1 MNGQRVIYLSIALAT
16 IAIIILATA
25 RSRWVSPNTE
35 NAVPQ
40 TPQHPA
46 ILYSITDLG
55 TLGGN
60 ESHAYGINNVG
71 QVVGSS
77 LTEDGKKHAFIWDS
91 INGMQDLDPDT
102 RFNNLTARK
111 INNSGQVVGTGSQPQ
126 NTEKRQGFVW
136 DRINGMQ
143 YWNARSISGINDAGQ
158 IVGDLP
164 NNRAALWNSPNDVRD
179 FGLLKTGFVKK
190 GRFSRANRINNA
202 AQVIGYAESCEKWPC
217 GLHAF
222 LWDSKNGMRDLGTLG
237 GKFSWASGINDLGQ
251 VVGISYIR
259 SGDREEKPAFL
270 WEKGKGMRNL
280 GTLNGKNSNAIAI
293 NNAGTVVGRVMK
305 KEFQGVAFIWDKTRG
320 LQDLNMF
327 IDPKVGWKLV
337 RADDINEQGW
347 IVGTGWFNG
356 NKRAFLLTP
365 EASKK

>member
-1 MNGQRVIYLSIALAT
+1 MKRQRVIYLSIALAT

-25 RSRWVSPNTE
+25 RSPWVSPNTE

-60 ESHAYGINNVG
+60 ESHAYSINNVG

-91 INGMQDLDPDT
+91 
-102 RFNNLTARK
+102 
-111 INNSGQVVGTGSQPQ
+111 
-126 NTEKRQGFVW
+126 
-136 DRINGMQ
+136 
-143 YWNARSISGINDAGQ
+143 
-158 IVGDLP
+158 
-164 NNRAALWNSPNDVRD
+164 
-179 FGLLKTGFVKK
+179 
-190 GRFSRANRINNA
+190 
-202 AQVIGYAESCEKWPC
+202 
-217 GLHAF
+217 
-222 LWDSKNGMRDLGTLG
+222 KNGMRDLGTLG
-237 GKFSWASGINDLGQ
+237 GKFSWASGINDSGR

-259 SGDREEKPAFL
+259 SGDRKEKRAFL

-280 GTLNGKNSNAIAI
+280 GTLNGNDSYAIAI

-320 LQDLNMF
+320 LQDLNKF
-327 IDPKVGWKLV
+327 IDPKAGWKLV
-337 RADDINEQGW
+337 RAEDINENGW
-347 IVGTGWFNG
+347 IVGRGWFNG